1 MEREREGGGVE
12 RERKLERPT
21 DDRERD
27 RWTDRERDGE
37 RETEI
42 EKERVCARD
51 TTISRYHLLTHTH
64 TYTRIHERIPSCTEY
79 LKKIYIYTYLQNIV
93 FL

>member
-12 RERKLERPT
+12 RERKLERLT

-37 RETEI
+37 RETGI
-42 EKERVCARD
+42 EKRERVCE
-51 TTISRYHLLTHTH
+51 RYDFIEIHLLTHTH
-64 TYTRIHERIPSCTEY
+64 THTHTRIHERIPSCTENY
-79 LKKIYIYTYLQNIV
+79 RSFLQKTIC
-93 FL
+93 L